1 VLALL
6 ADLVPAEQQ
15 RPLMERVLADTALTR
30 ASFYFR
36 YYVDEAMQQAGL
48 AERYL
53 ERLDPWREMLALG
66 LTTTPEHP
74 EPTRSDS
81 HAWSAHPN
89 YHLLA
94 TVLGVRPA
102 EPAFRSVRIA
112 PALGPLRRVR
122 GRVVHPEGD
131 IEVEFARTRRDG
143 LQGVVTLPAGVSGVL
158 EWGGHSVALRGG
170 SQRIELPRVVV
181 AR

>member
-1 VLALL
+1 
-6 ADLVPAEQQ
+6 
-15 RPLMERVLADTALTR
+15 MERVLADTTLTQ

-36 YYVDEAMQQAGL
+36 FYVDEAMRQAGL

-53 ERLDPWREMLALG
+53 ERLGPWREMLALG

-112 PALGPLRRVR
+112 PALGPLRRIQ
-122 GRVVHPEGD
+122 GRVVHPAGD
-131 IEVEFARTRRDG
+131 IEVELTRGGRDR
-143 LQGVVTLPAGVSGVL
+143 LQGAVTLPAGVGGTL
-158 EWGGHSVALRGG
+158 EWGGRSFPLHEGRQQIVLERAPE
-170 SQRIELPRVVV
+170 Q
-181 AR
+181 